1 MKETDTLKKQKLY
14 GSDEY
19 QREKRKQGKEIRNVG
34 VGRVENLDTW
44 AKVTVLGRIMALQRC
59 PWPNPFNVWIC
70 QVTWQRELKLLI
82 SWPWDGENS
91 LGDPDGSNL
100 IIRVLTNGRRNQ
112 KGESERWQ
120 HERGLA
126 WHWGLWRWEGAPSQG
141 IWLASKKVEKARKL
155 IFP

>member
-59 PWPNPFNVWIC
+59 PWPNPFNV
-70 QVTWQRELKLLI
+70 
-82 SWPWDGENS
+82 
-91 LGDPDGSNL
+91 
-100 IIRVLTNGRRNQ
+100 
-112 KGESERWQ
+112 
-120 HERGLA
+120 
-126 WHWGLWRWEGAPSQG
+126 
-141 IWLASKKVEKARKL
+141 
-155 IFP
+155 